1 MNKQSLF
8 FIVNAL
14 AIVFSIALNVS
25 CTQAPQE
32 LKVMSFNVRLF
43 PADDGEN
50 SWPMRYNAIPVML
63 RETTPDVF
71 GVQEAYREQLDFI
84 TGNCP
89 CYAEFGVGRDDGS
102 DTGEHMSVFYDKTKL
117 ELLDGGT
124 WWLSET
130 PEVPSRGWDAKYPRT
145 ATWALLKQIKGG
157 RKFWFV
163 NTHLDHRGVQARIN
177 GLAMIMDKT
186 SELDSSIPLIIV
198 GDFNVT
204 PSDSCLA
211 EIDIRMQS
219 ARTAAAKTTDTPSFN
234 GFGKSSG
241 TIIDY
246 IYFSGFSEA
255 ESFEVLSEPYDSIP
269 YISDHYPIVAT
280 LKF

>member
-1 MNKQSLF
+1 MNRRLLF
-8 FIVNAL
+8 LIVNAL

-25 CTQAPQE
+25 CTQTPQE
-32 LKVMSFNVRLF
+32 LKVMSFNVRLY

-50 SWPMRYNAIPVML
+50 SWPMRCNAIPVML
-63 RETTPDVF
+63 REAAPDVF

-84 TGNCP
+84 TEQCP
-89 CYAEFGVGRDDGS
+89 CYEEFGVGRDDGS
-102 DTGEHMSVFYDKTKL
+102 DAGEHMSVFYDKTKL

-145 ATWALLKQIKGG
+145 ATWALLKQINSG

-186 SELDSSIPLIIV
+186 SELDASIPLILL

-234 GFGKSSG
+234 GFGKSNG
-241 TIIDY
+241 KIIDY
-246 IYFSGFSEA
+246 IYFTGFSEA
-255 ESFEVLSEPYDSIP
+255 ESFEVLSEPYDNIP